1 MIGLGIWILLGLYIG
16 LLVLVWKKVETLPAR
31 IAISALLLSP
41 VIWVVGESSVGYHKF
56 KQACEAEAGL
66 KVFIENP
73 PPATRLRLEGT
84 AFSAVNAE
92 GVLRRFPSL
101 QFVEAAAE
109 NVHVLPPA
117 YAVYERGPD
126 GKVVSALMDKVGR
139 KGGHGETQVFESAPS
154 QAEYVLSEAFIYL
167 PYRMHKRQYAL
178 RDKEGRQI
186 ATTTYFSYTDTDPDK
201 SLLAMPWGRV
211 AGCGPKRDEADSLIK
226 LISLQRN

>member
-1 MIGLGIWILLGLYIG
+1 MIGLALWVILGLYVG
-16 LLVLVWKKVETLPAR
+16 LLVLVWKKVETGPAR
-31 IAISALLLSP
+31 IVTLTILLSP
-41 VIWVVGESSVGYHKF
+41 VIWVIGESSVGYYKF
-56 KQACEAEAGL
+56 RQACKAEAGL
-66 KVFIENP
+66 KVYIENP
-73 PPATRLRLEGT
+73 PQAKRLRLEGS

-101 QFVEAAAE
+101 QSVEAAAK

-126 GKVVSALMDKVGR
+126 GKVVSTLMDKVGKR
-139 KGGHGETQVFESAPS
+139 GGHGETLVFESAPS
-154 QAEYVLSEAFIYL
+154 QAEYMLSEELKYL
-167 PYRMHKRQYAL
+167 PYRMHKRQYVL

-211 AGCGPKRDEADSLIK
+211 AGCGPKRDEADSLII
-226 LISLQRN
+226 LISPRHN